1 MARKKREWY
10 PGATYHVMSRGNR
23 QKAIFKDVDDYI
35 QFLNYIKLVQE
46 KYPFK
51 LHAYCLMTNHF
62 HLEIETE
69 QDEIWKIMQKIL
81 ALYSSEFNHKYK
93 YVGHVFQGRYVS
105 SIIEDD
111 TYFLEVSR
119 YIHLNPVKAGMVR
132 EALDYKYSSYGKYMD
147 VNLNNKLG
155 DVCDVVTEKTL
166 GLFGKRGKEGYRMF
180 VEGKQSHEE
189 KELLI
194 MNTLVPDP
202 ITKMLQMD
210 GNEKLL
216 INEKGN

>member
-10 PGATYHVMSRGNR
+10 PGAIYHVMSRGNR
-23 QKAIFKDVDDYI
+23 QKEIFKDDDDYI
-35 QFLNYIKLVQE
+35 TFLNYVKLVQE
-46 KYPFK
+46 KNPFK

-93 YVGHVFQGRYVS
+93 YVGHVFQGRYAS
-105 SIIEDD
+105 SIIEND

-119 YIHLNPVKAGMVR
+119 YIHLNPVKAGMVM
-132 EALDYKYSSYGKYMD
+132 EALDYKYSSYGYYMGTEQQND
-147 VNLNNKLG
+147 NNNI
-155 DVCDVVTEKTL
+155 CDVTTEKVI
-166 GLFGKRGKEGYRMF
+166 GLFGKSGKEGYRLF

-194 MNTLVPDP
+194 M
-202 ITKMLQMD
+202 KEM
-210 GNEKLL
+210 GENELWL
-216 INEKGN
+216 PW

>member
-10 PGATYHVMSRGNR
+10 PGAIYHVMSRGNR
-23 QKAIFKDVDDYI
+23 QKAIFKDEDDYI
-35 QFLNYIKLVQE
+35 QFLNYIKIVQQ

-62 HLEIETE
+62 HLEIETN

-81 ALYSSEFNHKYK
+81 SLYSSEFNHKDK
-93 YVGHVFQGRYVS
+93 YVGHVFQGRYAS
-105 SIIEDD
+105 SLIEDD

-132 EALDYKYSSYGKYMD
+132 EALDYEYSSYSQY
-147 VNLNNKLG
+147 VNQNYDNSKL
-155 DVCDVVTEKTL
+155 DSCEVNIEKVL
-166 GLFGKRGKEGYRMF
+166 SLFGKQGKEGYRLF
-180 VEGKQSHEE
+180 VEGKQSHIE

-194 MNTLVPDP
+194 MKD
-202 ITKMLQMD
+202 M
-210 GNEKLL
+210 GENELWL
-216 INEKGN
+216 PW